1 MPRIS
6 AITAAT
12 IVLLESS
19 QRIVFECRNIL
30 WLGLVG
36 GRGAEERGTARVY
49 MSDVPVKVHY
59 TALDNSNPQSTAA
72 ASTTFFESLKTK
84 KGIAIMVAVGIGTL
98 LTTLLLVF
106 LLPRRGV
113 EAQSGGNGGSND
125 PSAGSKFSS
134 PPYYPAR
141 NFGFDLR

>member
-1 MPRIS
+1 MLS
-6 AITAAT
+6 Y
-12 IVLLESS
+12 S
-19 QRIVFECRNIL
+19 
-30 WLGLVG
+30 LVG

-59 TALDNSNPQSTAA
+59 TALGNSSPQSAA
-72 ASTTFFESLKTK
+72 ATSTTFFQSLKTK
-84 KGIAIMVAVGIGTL
+84 KGIAVLVAVGMGTL

-113 EAQSGGNGGSND
+113 EAQSGSNGGSND
-125 PSAGSKFSS
+125 PSAGSKFTS

-141 NFGFDLR
+141 NVAFDSR